1 MLKISKESLNE
12 FWKAVENETVINPE
26 TKNKVKLK
34 SLRPEKFDSHKQ
46 ILKQYWDQWEK
57 SNKSET
63 EKKPKKKK
71 INLKDIK
78 ADYKNT
84 LSTEEQE
91 EAFKNPEVYKKNYMA
106 TTPQGSQLLGTKHLD
121 DDSKEWIEKSLLPNV
136 KDFIEQAK
144 KDGKEIVFL
153 GEGGAG
159 DGHNYLE
166 GGEQELVGNLVLE
179 AGGKAD
185 TWDGKD
191 NDLGNYDSA
200 VSKAMKKDLGATEGQ
215 RMTLQLALNIGHG
228 NNIKEEM
235 EWFNELPKEMQ
246 EEGEKFLKDNG
257 YDGKFPPKNKK
268 DAQKLYDLTFP
279 RDTNKPEQKIS
290 QLMDYANDFRGKN
303 MIKKIKEYEDQG
315 KRVLVT
321 PGADHVYALKDNFN
335 SSPTNKPPIKSPP
348 KKPINKK
355 AHLISYAIKVA
366 YKNIELRSEILS
378 LLKRL

>member
-1 MLKISKESLNE
+1 MLKFSKDNVNE

-34 SLRPEKFDSHKQ
+34 SLRPEEFDSHKQ
-46 ILKQYWDQWEK
+46 ILKQYWDKWEK
-57 SNKSET
+57 SKKET
-63 EKKPKKKK
+63 TKKEKPKKKLD
-71 INLKDIK
+71 LKDIK
-78 ADYKNT
+78 ADYKNQ
-84 LSTEEQE
+84 LSNEEIE
-91 EAFKNPEVYKKNYMA
+91 ESFKNPEVYKKNYMA

-121 DDSKEWIEKSLLPNV
+121 DDSKDWIEKSLLPNV

-153 GEGGAG
+153 GEGGQG
-159 DGHNYLE
+159 DGDNYPE

-191 NDLGNYDSA
+191 NQLGMANSA
-200 VSKAMKKDLGATEGQ
+200 VAKAMKEDLGTTEAE

-268 DAQKLYDLTFP
+268 DAQKLYALTFP
-279 RDTNKPEQKIS
+279 RDYNKPEQKIS

-303 MIKKIKEYEDQG
+303 IIKKIKEYEDQG

-321 PGADHVYALKDNFN
+321 PGADHVYALRDNFK
-335 SSPTNKPPIKSPP
+335 SPSPTNKSPT
-348 KKPINKK
+348 NKK
-355 AHLISYAIKVA
+355 AHLITYAIKVA
-366 YKNIELRSEILS
+366 YNNKDLRSEILS